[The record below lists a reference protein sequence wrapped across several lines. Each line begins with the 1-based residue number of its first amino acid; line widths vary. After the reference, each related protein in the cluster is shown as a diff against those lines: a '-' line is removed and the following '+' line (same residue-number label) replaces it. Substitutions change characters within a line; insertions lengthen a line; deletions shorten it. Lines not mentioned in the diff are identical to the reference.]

1 MRQLEDIKRYL
12 RSQIVLWQAKSG
24 RCCREFCSL
33 WVDDK
38 TSTDLIGVLFTN
50 NICGG
55 FQNFQIWACV
65 GVEWRETFSCIFKDT
80 QGQSNNYISDF
91 ALLLEQVTWKM
102 MDRKQ
107 GPCSELCIAGW
118 GGILEG
124 AKSLQAKNAIQT
136 TSVSS
141 TAKETLCFLQAWFM
155 QGWCTPW
162 YLGLGEF
169 FNFFFFLKYRR
180 VPRRAVSQYWNIFL
194 IHTKLMLHPFPKDF
208 PLLFP
213 TSFNHSSYKTIVV
226 WLLLLLNK
234 FSKHLIFSTFSIWHF
249 LQATNKSSLYYII
262 LWEALQSHFGMNSFH
277 EENENR
283 SFSPANCF
291 NTFEMDSADLH
302 KLRMWATGSCSVL
315 QRKLIVVMKW
325 LMMALTFCSTLLT
338 APVVFSCQ
346 LFL

>member
-1 MRQLEDIKRYL
+1 MRQLEDIKRYS

-124 AKSLQAKNAIQT
+124 AKSLQAKSAIQT

-169 FNFFFFLKYRR
+169 FNFFFFFEVQKGPKKSRISILKYL
-180 VPRRAVSQYWNIFL
+180 PDPYKTNASSFSQGL
-194 IHTKLMLHPFPKDF
+194 S
-208 PLLFP
+208 
-213 TSFNHSSYKTIVV
+213 TSFPHFFQPQ
-226 WLLLLLNK
+226 LL
-234 FSKHLIFSTFSIWHF
+234 
-249 LQATNKSSLYYII
+249 
-262 LWEALQSHFGMNSFH
+262 
-277 EENENR
+277 
-283 SFSPANCF
+283 
-291 NTFEMDSADLH
+291 
-302 KLRMWATGSCSVL
+302 
-315 QRKLIVVMKW
+315 
-325 LMMALTFCSTLLT
+325 
-338 APVVFSCQ
+338 
-346 LFL
+346 